1 MLPGLHRNG
10 HCGFTAGRIRLDVFF
25 SSLPAFGASNFRIC
39 QVNQYM
45 PGEAF
50 SLLVQHAVPVEHCS
64 LYNPYLDSLMLKCIL
79 EGVSCASELCINF
92 PTVFKPLLQFTLNLQ
107 TCFSLALSYFV
118 VSFVCSGGNSGS

>member
-1 MLPGLHRNG
+1 M
-10 HCGFTAGRIRLDVFF
+10 FF

-107 TCFSLALSYFV
+107 TLLFPCIVLFCSLFCVLWWKFWELRR
-118 VSFVCSGGNSGS
+118 CLC